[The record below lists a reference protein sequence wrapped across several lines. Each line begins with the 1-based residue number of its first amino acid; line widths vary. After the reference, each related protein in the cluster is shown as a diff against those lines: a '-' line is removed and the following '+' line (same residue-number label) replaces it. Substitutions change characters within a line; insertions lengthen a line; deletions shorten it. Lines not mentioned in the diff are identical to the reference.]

1 MKRKFINELTE
12 KIDLGCVFKINVFN
26 MDYII
31 KKEEK
36 KYVIYSLSDKKYK
49 KYYDSLEIMFKK
61 FIIYSESLED
71 NIKNIKIEE
80 EIEKL

>member
-12 KIDLGCVFKINVFN
+12 KINQGYVIKINIFN

-36 KYVIYSLSDKKYK
+36 KYVIYSFSDQNYK
-49 KYYDSLEIMFKK
+49 KYYNSLETMFKK

-71 NIKNIKIEE
+71 NVKNIKIVSEE
-80 EIEKL
+80 LII